1 MKIGILIQ
9 SALFC
14 CVLLTNSTALV
25 AAELDANDLNSMR
38 DASKAYASAW
48 LSNDAE
54 NVMATLVGEPIL
66 SPSGLDYR
74 EGQKAARDFWFPA
87 DSPATTVTRFDT
99 EELEIDG
106 SGDLGFVRGTF
117 TLAFDYDG
125 VSYENRGK
133 YVSILRKQADGEW
146 LITHQLWDDFP
157 RDD

>member
-1 MKIGILIQ
+1 MKIHIQ
-9 SALFC
+9 SALLC
-14 CVLLTNSTALV
+14 CVLLINSTTLP
-25 AAELDANDLNSMR
+25 AAQLDAADFQSMR
-38 DASKAYASAW
+38 EASRAYASAW
-48 LSNDAE
+48 LANDAE
-54 NVMATLVGEPIL
+54 KVMATFVSEPIL
-66 SPSGLDYR
+66 SPSGLDYL

-87 DSPATTVTRFDT
+87 DSPATNVTRFDT

-133 YVSILRKQADGEW
+133 FVTILRKQADGEW
-146 LITHQLWDDFP
+146 LITHHLWDDFP